1 MHNDIGVR
9 TNEGLR
15 GKLFSLEEIDIK
27 WVVNIF
33 YAGTARPLLFT
44 AIKDRLK
51 SEEDHETLNYCI

>member
-33 YAGTARPLLFT
+33 MLVQPGHSFS
-44 AIKDRLK
+44 IKDRLK